1 MLILSAPVKKLTS
14 TQSDNSTHDAF
25 LHECGRPTAVE
36 RFQRSTETVNRTWLL
51 SQLQSMQT
59 RSEREQKCGAVLSL
73 NIGVAPEYDVTA
85 TLPWQIDQH
94 LVRCVSGYTVVA
106 LGNAEFAVLLDNLDR
121 LYLEAAVEANK
132 VAQQILIEFGQPLHL
147 NQLEITCSPS
157 IVILVF
163 DRTPMPASTLLGN
176 ARFAMYE
183 AIAAGGNATRFYDP
197 ILAECLDLH
206 EELKA
211 GLASGQFVLEFKPL
225 SEIED
230 EPAGFEARLQWRHPQ
245 YGTLLHGELL
255 ELGQRAGM
263 GHVLSL
269 WALTQTCANL
279 LRWRQDLSPAFSV
292 TVEVS
297 AMAFERGDFIDELMT
312 LIENVDVSAGR
323 LKLRINEKIVTSN
336 AIIEKINRLGGV
348 GIEVLLGH

>member
-25 LHECGRPTAVE
+25 LHECDRPTAVE
-36 RFQRSTETVNRTWLL
+36 LFQRSTETVNRTWLL

-157 IVILVF
+157 IGIFVF

-176 ARFAMYE
+176 ARFAMYQ
-183 AIAAGGNATRFYDP
+183 AIAGGGNA
-197 ILAECLDLH
+197 
-206 EELKA
+206 
-211 GLASGQFVLEFKPL
+211 
-225 SEIED
+225 
-230 EPAGFEARLQWRHPQ
+230 
-245 YGTLLHGELL
+245 TLLHGELL

-269 WALTQTCANL
+269 WALAQTCANL

-336 AIIEKINRLGGV
+336 AVIEKINRLGGM